1 MKSITTKI
9 LWTVYI
15 CLLAALL
22 PHTAW
27 AFRQFEPGESA
38 SLIGSFTWADLVSY
52 VVAFAFEAAI
62 AALTHKLAKHIEEK
76 SKKLGKKSRWEK
88 FESFYL
94 NPFALGLA
102 VATVV
107 SALANYAHAVQFGRS
122 LTVFGGSPFWQTVYS
137 VAFGGALPFVSLIFA
152 RVLSNVV
159 DTEGEPDPE
168 LEAARASLAEVKKQ
182 LRESEQRARVNE
194 DRART
199 AEGKLTESEQLLK
212 ISEDRAR
219 QVEEKFAE
227 SERLLQLSEDRRVAA
242 EERAKLAEDR
252 FGAIGDLVKYLF
264 SEDKRRRI
272 IAARQQWPQL
282 PNSAIAI
289 VAGSSPSYVTE
300 VLKEFEAVEV
310 ESAV

>member
-1 MKSITTKI
+1 MKWLTTKI
-9 LWTVYI
+9 LWAVYI

-76 SKKLGKKSRWEK
+76 SKKIGKKSRWEK
-88 FESFYL
+88 FEAFYL
-94 NPFALGLA
+94 NPFALGLG

-107 SALANYAHAVQFGRS
+107 SALANYAHAVEFGRS
-122 LTVFGGSPFWQTVYS
+122 LAVFGGSSIWQTAYS

-159 DTEGEPDPE
+159 DIEDAPNPE
-168 LEAARASLAEVKKQ
+168 LEAAKVSNAELRKQ
-182 LRESEQRARVNE
+182 LRESEQRARV
-194 DRART
+194 
-199 AEGKLTESEQLLK
+199 
-212 ISEDRAR
+212 SEDRAR
-219 QVEEKFAE
+219 STEEKFNE
-227 SERLLQLSEDRRVAA
+227 SEGRVKVTEEQLRLTEGRLNETERLLKLSEDRIRSA
-242 EERAKLAEDR
+242 EDRARIAEDR
-252 FGAIGDLVKYLF
+252 FGAIGDLVKFLF
-264 SEDKRRRI
+264 GEDKRQRI

-282 PNSAIAI
+282 PNSSVAIIAS
-289 VAGSSPSYVTE
+289 SSPSYVTE
-300 VLKEFEAVEV
+300 VLRDFEAVGV
-310 ESAV
+310 ETSE